1 MPVIWRKRPD
11 FRTVTKIRCTQD
23 SVVRKYPD
31 TATFVGIRLFPHC
44 MRVYMSEVDG
54 GEAGRREW
62 IKSLSSVIHVALLS
76 LSVKEEGSA
85 IEEAA
90 GSRSW

>member
-1 MPVIWRKRPD
+1 
-11 FRTVTKIRCTQD
+11 
-23 SVVRKYPD
+23 
-31 TATFVGIRLFPHC
+31 
-44 MRVYMSEVDG
+44 MSEVDG

-85 IEEAA
+85 IERGGGKQKLVADK
-90 GSRSW
+90 